1 MNTIKKPNA
10 GAYIKAVRTA
20 KGLSADDIA
29 RACHVNRSTVFRWE
43 NGDTAGI
50 KYPCILAI
58 SKLLDIPPEAL
69 FGYWHPDIDE
79 DLSTKERKRK
89 IRESVS
95 GMKKQELQAVYM
107 FIKSIKGDN
116 K

>member
-1 MNTIKKPNA
+1 MDTIKKPNA

-20 KGLSADDIA
+20 KGFSADDIA
-29 RACHVNRSTVFRWE
+29 KACHVNRSTVFRWE

-58 SKLLDIPPEAL
+58 SKLLDIPPESL
-69 FGYWHPDIDE
+69 FGYWHSDIDE
-79 DLSTKERKRK
+79 DLGTKERRNK
-89 IRESVS
+89 IQESVS
-95 GMKKQELQAVYM
+95 GMKKQELEAVYR
-107 FIKSIKGDN
+107 FIKSIKGEN